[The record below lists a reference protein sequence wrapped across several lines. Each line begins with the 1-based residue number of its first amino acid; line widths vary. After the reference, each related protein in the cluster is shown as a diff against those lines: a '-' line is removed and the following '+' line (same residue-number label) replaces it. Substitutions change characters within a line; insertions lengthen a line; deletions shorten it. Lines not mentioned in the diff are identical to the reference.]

1 MLNQVALIGRTVRQP
16 ELKFIPSSGKAVCNF
31 TLAVDKGLSK
41 EQKADF
47 ETRGLATADF
57 LRVTVWGKKAEAVAN
72 YVGKGKLVGVS
83 GRLDVRNYTTQEGDR
98 RTITEVVAFN
108 VDILEWGNGS
118 NNQQSNNSEDDFDI
132 DDVFEPTDSED
143 VPF

>member
-83 GRLDVRNYTTQEGDR
+83 GRIETRSYTTQEGEKR
-98 RTITEVVAFN
+98 STTEIVAFN
-108 VDILEWGNGS
+108 VDILEWGNNS
-118 NNQQSNNSEDDFDI
+118 NNQNQSNSTDDEDL
-132 DDVFEPTDSED
+132 DDVFEPTDDSEI
-143 VPF
+143 PF